1 MKINKVGKY
10 EVTFDGDK
18 FTRVDNLGKDVGN
31 FVIENFL
38 PIVVQEFKSVAVWKN
53 VLRNLNNNLNALME
67 TTGTPMAAI
76 SDHGINGDGDF
87 FVMIDGSGEELL

>member
-38 PIVVQEFKSVAVWKN
+38 PIVVQEFKSVAVWKY
-53 VLRNLNNNLNALME
+53 VLRNLNNNLNALMK

-76 SDHGINGDGDF
+76 SDYGINGDGEF
-87 FVMIDGSGEELL
+87 FVDIDGSGEELL